1 MATSNESKSIFVST
15 LEFIGSIV
23 AVLLFATILF
33 GIFTNSFERMLWQ
46 LFDWI
51 VEILKP
57 IASILLLIVAVFR
70 GLPLLVSFMESIIED
85 MRAEKEYREVWDR
98 LELSSPTPQVA
109 STQKSP
115 LEVKEEAKNDNPS
128 ESRGTAETIIVV
140 VPEKNGGQ
148 FLHVIP
154 NTKEHQEALA
164 RKAKAESELKAEI
177 NTGADDMLKNS
188 NLYTKV
194 VNQRG
199 AN

>member
-1 MATSNESKSIFVST
+1 ME
-15 LEFIGSIV
+15 IV
-23 AVLLFATILF
+23 KIISVVCGLLPFAYIYFCWLF
-33 GIFTNSFERMLWQ
+33 GLNDLLYDFLEKVFFAILSIGLFWKGLAIFINWCASNNY
-46 LFDWI
+46 DDDDYYA
-51 VEILKP
+51 VELLKG
-57 IASILLLIVAVFR
+57 SQVYV
-70 GLPLLVSFMESIIED
+70 
-85 MRAEKEYREVWDR
+85 
-98 LELSSPTPQVA
+98 PTPQVA
-109 STQKSP
+109 STQKAP

-177 NTGADDMLKNS
+177 NTGAGDMLKSS
-188 NLYTKV
+188 NLYAKV
-194 VNQRG
+194 VNQRV